1 MAAGP
6 LAGVKVLDLS
16 VVGPGARC
24 GRVLADYGASVVK
37 VSAPGRQS
45 IADLAFHAYAGHRGM
60 RRVQVDLRSGA
71 GRAAFLR
78 LAADADVVLESFRPG
93 VVDRLGIGYD
103 DLRAVNPTIV
113 YCSTSGYG
121 QTGPASRRA
130 GHDLNYLAVGG
141 YLHTSGRTAG
151 PVPVPPSGP
160 ARDRAGPPALP
171 GATVA
176 DIAAGGLHAAV
187 AILAALVRGEG
198 AYLDV
203 SVADG
208 VAWMMSLYVDEYL
221 ATGEVP
227 GPGHNILTGRYGCYG
242 IYGTKDGRHVA
253 VGAIEPGFWANLC
266 RLIGREDL
274 IPLQTDD
281 DRQDEVRAALTEVF
295 ATRSRDEWTALL
307 ADADTCVTPVLDIA
321 EAVDDPQF
329 VARGAVIDAKHPVHG
344 SFRQLGPVL
353 AGSGPAAEVPDTG
366 TTDTGA
372 VLAEAGF
379 TPEEIAR
386 LEAEGAVA

>member
-1 MAAGP
+1 MGGP
-6 LAGVKVLDLS
+6 LAGVTVLDLS

-24 GRVLADYGASVVK
+24 ARVLADYGADVVK

-60 RRVQVDLRSGA
+60 RRVQVDLRSDA
-71 GRAAFLR
+71 GKATFLR

-93 VVDRLGIGYD
+93 VVDRLGVGYEAI
-103 DLRAVNPTIV
+103 RAVQPTIV

-121 QTGPASRRA
+121 QTGPASQRA
-130 GHDLNYLAVGG
+130 GHDIDYLAVGG
-141 YLHTSGRTAG
+141 YLHTSGRTPAG
-151 PVPVPPSGP
+151 APP
-160 ARDRAGPPALP
+160 LP

-187 AILAALVRGEG
+187 AILAALVKGEG

-203 SVADG
+203 AVADG

-221 ATGEVP
+221 ATGEMP
-227 GPGHNILTGRYGCYG
+227 GPGHNILTGRYACYG
-242 IYGTKDGRHVA
+242 IYAARSGHLA

-266 RLIGREDL
+266 RLLGREDL

-281 DRQDEVRAALTEVF
+281 ERQDFVRAALAEVF
-295 ATRSRDEWTALL
+295 ATKDRDEWTALL
-307 ADADTCVTPVLDIA
+307 ADADTCVAPVLDIA
-321 EAVDDPQF
+321 EMVADPQF
-329 VARGAVIDAKHPVHG
+329 VARGAVVDAKHPTHG
-344 SFRQLGPVL
+344 SFRQLGAVL
-353 AGSGPAAEVPDTG
+353 AGSAVDEVPDTSV
-366 TTDTGA
+366 TDTEV

-379 TPEEIAR
+379 TGDEIAR
-386 LEAEGAVA
+386 LKAEGAVA